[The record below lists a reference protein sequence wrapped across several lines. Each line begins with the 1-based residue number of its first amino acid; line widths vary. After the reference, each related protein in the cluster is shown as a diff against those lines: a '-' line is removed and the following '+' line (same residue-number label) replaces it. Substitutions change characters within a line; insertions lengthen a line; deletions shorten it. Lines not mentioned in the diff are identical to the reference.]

1 MIFPAQSEHRHSRR
15 TSRSVTVVSASLLVV
30 ALAGCSS
37 SSSTDKT
44 GGTTS
49 TPPPST
55 PASAPAVSTP
65 ASTPTSTPAGAA
77 PSVAPAPAPASAAPA
92 DPATKKA
99 VSTTYESFF
108 TPNTSPAVA
117 QAELQNGTQFTSS
130 LAALAKTAK
139 AQKTSVKVS
148 AVSVAGPVATVT
160 FTLFGGKA
168 PLLPDTHGFAVLVNG
183 KWQVAAQ
190 TFCALVGLQGPAP
203 AACKE
208 PKYTAL
214 PR

>member
-1 MIFPAQSEHRHSRR
+1 MTFSAQSEHRHSRR
-15 TSRSVTVVSASLLVV
+15 TSRSVTAVSASLLVL

-49 TPPPST
+49 TPPAST

-65 ASTPTSTPAGAA
+65 ASTPASAPASAA
-77 PSVAPAPAPASAAPA
+77 PSVAPAPAPGAPA

-99 VSTTYESFF
+99 VSTTYETFF

-190 TFCALVGLQGPAP
+190 TFCALVMLQGPAP
-203 AACKE
+203 AACKN